1 MKQVIVRIRD
11 CRATGVKTVATAYY
25 YSKNQYRD
33 EVIDFV
39 KTLMPHQEIYVKV
52 GNQFSKYIS
61 YEEIVERYQNT
72 LETVDEVLYDE
83 LLDDGTLNY
92 YIKEYLPR
100 Y

>member
-11 CRATGVKTVATAYY
+11 CKATGFKTVATAYY

-52 GNQFSKYIS
+52 GNQYSKYIS

>member
-11 CRATGVKTVATAYY
+11 CRATGYKTVATAYY

-61 YEEIVERYQNT
+61 YEDIVQRYENT
-72 LETVDEVLYDE
+72 LETIDEVLYDE

>member
-11 CRATGVKTVATAYY
+11 CRATGFKTVKTAYY
-25 YSKNQYRD
+25 HSKAQYRD
-33 EVIDFV
+33 EILDFV

>member
-11 CRATGVKTVATAYY
+11 CRATGYKTVKTAYY

-61 YEEIVERYQNT
+61 YEDILQRYQNT

-83 LLDDGTLNY
+83 ILEDGTLNY
-92 YIKEYLPR
+92 YIKEYLQR